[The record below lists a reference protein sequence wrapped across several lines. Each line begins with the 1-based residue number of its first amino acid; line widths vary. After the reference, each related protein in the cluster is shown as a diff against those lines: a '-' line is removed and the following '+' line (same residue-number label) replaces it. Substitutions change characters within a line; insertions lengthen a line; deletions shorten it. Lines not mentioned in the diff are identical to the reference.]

1 MLNKVVIKIIATG
14 ALNDLKRIRSD
25 MAETSL
31 EPVMLVNWAHV
42 ECCIKFDDFTAY
54 NAVYKAFCLAARAGD
69 YFDLPPLHLAGI
81 APDFDINQVFLP
93 PDVTVTGKQL
103 SIKPPKSTLGGGT
116 ITPESVKIFRVDGFS
131 LIEEAEYKCK
141 TTEGDIK
148 HKVRGEGLY
157 CVVASNLLGYGIP
170 ARNVEVK

>member
-1 MLNKVVIKIIATG
+1 MLNKVVIKIFATG
-14 ALNDLKRIRSD
+14 ALNDLKRIRPD
-25 MAETSL
+25 MAETSF
-31 EPVMLVNWAHV
+31 EPVMLINWAHV

-54 NAVYKAFCLAARAGD
+54 GPVYKAFCLAARVPD

-81 APDFDINQVFLP
+81 APDFDINQIFLP
-93 PDVTVTGKQL
+93 PDVVVTGKQL
-103 SIKPPKSTLGGGT
+103 SIKPPKSTLGGGV

-141 TTEGDIK
+141 ASESDIK
-148 HKVRGEGLY
+148 HKTKAEGFY